1 MIKVILSLVFLFLTE
16 STLINTVTINSRK
29 SASNVFDGEKIL
41 KEGAFVFS
49 EKYLNNLW
57 KEELITNH
65 KTRTLLFLQRSIKK

>member
-16 STLINTVTINSRK
+16 NTPINTVTIDSIK

-41 KEGAFVFS
+41 NEGAFVFS

-65 KTRTLLFLQRSIKK
+65 KTPYTSFFTAKY

>member
-1 MIKVILSLVFLFLTE
+1 LFLIE
-16 STLINTVTINSRK
+16 NTLINTVTINSRK
-29 SASNVFDGEKIL
+29 STSIVFDGEKIL

-65 KTRTLLFLQRSIKK
+65 KMPNTSFFIAKY

>member
-16 STLINTVTINSRK
+16 NTPIDTVTIDSIK

-41 KEGAFVFS
+41 NEGAFVFS

-65 KTRTLLFLQRSIKK
+65 KTPYTSFFTANIKK

>member
-16 STLINTVTINSRK
+16 NALINTVNINSRK

-49 EKYLNNLW
+49 EKHLNNLW
-57 KEELITNH
+57 KEELITNY
-65 KTRTLLFLQRSIKK
+65 KTANTSFFIAKY

>member
-1 MIKVILSLVFLFLTE
+1 MIKVILSLVLLFLTE
-16 STLINTVTINSRK
+16 NVLINTVNINSRK

-49 EKYLNNLW
+49 EKYFNNLW

-65 KTRTLLFLQRSIKK
+65 KTPYTSFFTAKY